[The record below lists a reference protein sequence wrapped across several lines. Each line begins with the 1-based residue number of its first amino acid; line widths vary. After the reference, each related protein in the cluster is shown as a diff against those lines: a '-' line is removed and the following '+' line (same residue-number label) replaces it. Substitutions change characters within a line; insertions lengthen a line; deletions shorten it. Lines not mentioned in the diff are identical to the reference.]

1 MCFNVSPWFLLFR
14 VPGISVAY
22 GKKHIC
28 ELFERYNVT
37 IKKFNLITNRNLQ
50 TENLHLTLNGV
61 YNAFTVRLIRDK
73 IRYIGLAYDRRRTLL
88 GNGREYL

>member
-1 MCFNVSPWFLLFR
+1 MFVKQMMYFPLASYLLIYKSFIRCILLSNSCIRGFPKNGMCFDVSPWFLLSR

-37 IKKFNLITNRNLQ
+37 IKKFNEIKN
-50 TENLHLTLNGV
+50 
-61 YNAFTVRLIRDK
+61 
-73 IRYIGLAYDRRRTLL
+73 
-88 GNGREYL
+88 